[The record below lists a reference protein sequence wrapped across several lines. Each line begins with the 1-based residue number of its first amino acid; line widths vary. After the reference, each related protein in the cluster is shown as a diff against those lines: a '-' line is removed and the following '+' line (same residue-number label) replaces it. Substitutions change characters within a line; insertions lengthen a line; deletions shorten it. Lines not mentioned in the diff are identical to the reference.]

1 VTGSGRRGRSVGSVG
16 GVVGGVVGGAGHGG
30 VGHSGP
36 VELRQLR
43 YFVTVADTLHFGRA
57 AELLHIVQP
66 AVSQQIRR
74 LERELGTELFDRSPR
89 HVRLTEAGECFLP
102 AARSV
107 LAAEEHARSVVGE
120 LLRPQRQTL
129 RIGTSAG
136 LGDHLDRVLDRLAGK
151 SPELAVDLVSAPVRE
166 RLRQVAEG
174 RLDAAFVRG
183 GSEED
188 RRRGPDGLRVV
199 EVWRD
204 PLVAALPARHPLAA
218 RSEVDLADLAEL
230 RLALTPRSNHPSLVD
245 LVVGA
250 CAAAGFEPR
259 PSTGAGTLQDT
270 LSAIGA
276 GQPTWT
282 VVYAAHARLLRSER
296 VAFLP
301 FRDAGLALTT
311 SLVVRAAAPTPRLTL
326 LLAACKALNSDDNDR

>member
-1 VTGSGRRGRSVGSVG
+1 M
-16 GVVGGVVGGAGHGG
+16 
-30 VGHSGP
+30 
-36 VELRQLR
+36 ELRQLR

-57 AELLHIVQP
+57 AELLHLAQP

-74 LERELGTELFDRSPR
+74 LERELGAELFDRSPR
-89 HVRLTEAGECFLP
+89 HVRLTEAGEHFLP

-107 LAAEEHARSVVGE
+107 LAAEEHARSVINE
-120 LLRPQRQTL
+120 LVRPRQRTL

-136 LGDHLDRVLDRLAGK
+136 LGDHLDRLLDQLTGK
-151 SPELAVDLVSAPVRE
+151 SPELAVDLVSAPVQE

-183 GSEED
+183 GSQEQREQ
-188 RRRGPDGLRVV
+188 GPAGLRTV

-218 RSEVDLADLAEL
+218 RPAVDLADLAGL
-230 RLALTPRSNHPSLVD
+230 RLALTPRRNHPSLVD

-250 CAAAGFEPR
+250 CAAAGFEPL

-276 GQPTWT
+276 GQSLWT
-282 VVYAAHARLLRSER
+282 VVYAAHARLLRGER

-301 FRDAGLALTT
+301 FRDADLALTT
-311 SLVVRAAAPTPRLTL
+311 SLVVRATAPTPQVRL
-326 LLAACKALNSDDNDR
+326 LLAACEASTSDDNDR

>member
-1 VTGSGRRGRSVGSVG
+1 MLGR
-16 GVVGGVVGGAGHGG
+16 
-30 VGHSGP
+30 

-57 AELLHIVQP
+57 AELLHLAQP
-66 AVSQQIRR
+66 AISQQIRR

-89 HVRLTEAGECFLP
+89 HVRLTEAGEHFLP

-107 LAAEEHARSVVGE
+107 LAAEEHARSVIDE
-120 LLRPQRQTL
+120 LVRPRQRTL

-136 LGDHLDRVLDRLAGK
+136 LGDHLDRVLDRLTGE
-151 SPELAVDLVSAPVRE
+151 SPELAVDLVSAPVQE

-183 GSEED
+183 GSEE
-188 RRRGPDGLRVV
+188 RREQGPAGLRAV

-218 RSEVDLADLAEL
+218 GPAVDLADLADL
-230 RLALTPRSNHPSLVD
+230 RLALTPRRNHPSLVD

-250 CAAAGFEPR
+250 CAAAGFEPL

-276 GQPTWT
+276 GQPMWT

-301 FRDAGLALTT
+301 FRDAELALTT
-311 SLVVRAAAPTPRLTL
+311 SLVVRGAAATPQLKL
-326 LLAACKALNSDDNDR
+326 LLAACTALTSDDNDR